1 MARRTWGGKR
11 EGGGR
16 KPLPPEEKTRSKMV
30 AFRFSGADL
39 EALEALA
46 ESADSTLGTV
56 AKRLVLGALADA
68 KKAETEKGSPPSSCQ
83 PTKAT
88 A

>member
-1 MARRTWGGKR
+1 MTRRTWGGKR

-30 AFRFSGADL
+30 AFRLSGEAL

-46 ESADSTLGTV
+46 ESEGETIGSV
-56 AKRLVLGALADA
+56 AKRLVLGAMEDA
-68 KKAETEKGSPPSSCQ
+68 KKG
-83 PTKAT
+83 
-88 A
+88 